1 MLFRGRIL
9 AYFAK
14 VKVTDTPK
22 IRIGEAVKLIKERS
36 KAKFDETIDF

>member
-1 MLFRGRIL
+1 MLLRGRIL

-14 VKVTDTPK
+14 VKVQEAPK
-22 IRIGEAVKLIKERS
+22 AKISEALKIIKDRA